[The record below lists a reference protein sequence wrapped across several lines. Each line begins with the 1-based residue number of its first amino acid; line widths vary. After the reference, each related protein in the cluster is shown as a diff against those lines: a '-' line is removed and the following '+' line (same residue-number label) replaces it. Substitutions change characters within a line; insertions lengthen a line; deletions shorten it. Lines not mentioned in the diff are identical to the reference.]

1 MAKSSK
7 EQQRKLINSADEHQK
22 AIVKIIQE
30 LSRSHGI
37 DRTWSDWVEMGALA
51 MANAVDKA
59 QFEKRE
65 KRYMEII
72 SHYKKDEVH
81 QLAEAFAHLVQCWD
95 MRVAVGD
102 FGDVLGST
110 FMMLDMGNAGTGQ
123 FFTPYEVSR
132 AIGGIVMGDREALA
146 KQVADRGFIRVSEP
160 TSGAGGM
167 IIAAAHAMSDAE
179 INYQEAMHVTAI
191 DIDRRCVHMTYLQ
204 LALLHVPAIVIHGNA
219 LSLEEWE
226 HWFTPAHVLGGW
238 SARLRQREALDAMR
252 NLVEAP
258 AAAGQV
264 HVGQPAVEAPEPQIN
279 EALYAMPKAA
289 RQAAAAGQMSLF

>member
-1 MAKSSK
+1 MATKA
-7 EQQRKLINSADEHQK
+7 QQRKFLNSADEHQM
-22 AIVKIIQE
+22 AIVKIIRE
-30 LSRSHGI
+30 LSRSRGI

-95 MRVAVGD
+95 KRVAVGD
-102 FGDVLGST
+102 FGDAVGST

-132 AIGGIVMGDREALA
+132 VMGGIVMGDSEALA
-146 KQVADRGFIRVSEP
+146 KTVADRGFVRVSEP
-160 TSGAGGM
+160 ACGAGGM
-167 IIAAAHAMSDAE
+167 IIAVAHAMYDAK

-191 DIDRRCVHMTYLQ
+191 DVDRRCVHMTYLQ
-204 LALLHVPAIVIHGNA
+204 LALLHVPAIVVHGNA

-238 SARLRQREALDAMR
+238 NARLRQRDALDAMR

-258 AAAGQV
+258 AAAGQA
-264 HVGQPAVEAPEPQIN
+264 HLEQPAVEAPKSDIDELP
-279 EALYAMPKAA
+279 YAMPKAV
-289 RQAAAAGQMSLF
+289 RQTAAAGQMSLF

>member
-1 MAKSSK
+1 
-7 EQQRKLINSADEHQK
+7 
-22 AIVKIIQE
+22 
-30 LSRSHGI
+30 
-37 DRTWSDWVEMGALA
+37 
-51 MANAVDKA
+51 
-59 QFEKRE
+59 
-65 KRYMEII
+65 MEII

-160 TSGAGGM
+160 TCGAGGM
-167 IIAAAHAMSDAE
+167 IIAAAHAMYDE
-179 INYQEAMHVTAI
+179 KINYQESMHVTAI

-204 LALLHVPAIVIHGNA
+204 LALLHVPAVVILGNA
-219 LSLEEWE
+219 LLLEERE
-226 HWFTPAHVLGGW
+226 HWYTPAHVLGGW
-238 SARLRQREALDAMR
+238 NARLRQRDALDAMR
-252 NLVEAP
+252 NLIETP
-258 AAAGQV
+258 ADAAQQQV
-264 HVGQPAVEAPEPQIN
+264 DQAAVTVPTPEIDEPRSAI
-279 EALYAMPKAA
+279 PKAA